1 MAGSTLPETMKAQVL
16 EQFNQPYVLRSL
28 PLPQLAS
35 DSDLLIKVD
44 AARALLYPYPQIPR
58 ESLKNTVS
66 ARKSVHLV
74 SSYPRRGVSR
84 IKSLCRDCLATG
96 QPTKGLTL
104 TPITL
109 GAYHPCGTCFEC
121 ADTTRTESDH
131 AGYSV
136 FCSKANN
143 NGINRNGGF
152 SEYAVVDARQV
163 ALLPEEISPVDAA
176 PLMCAG
182 ITIFGAL
189 KRCKL
194 ERGQRVGIVGA
205 GGGLGH
211 LGLQFA
217 TAMGLRTVGVDAADA
232 PLQLARNLKTDA
244 QIVDA
249 RTEKAELIV
258 QHIGEEDG
266 ESENANMGLDA
277 VIILPEGQS
286 GFDYGMKLLK
296 NHGICVVVS
305 FPEAGFHM
313 SARDL
318 VFRDITVTGSLV
330 SSNKT
335 LHEMLDFAAKHNV
348 KAVSKTFPLDNLN
361 GLVEEYNKAAGGK
374 LVVDMSL

>member
-1 MAGSTLPETMKAQVL
+1 MRPDPPSFPHISCHEFAGTIV
-16 EQFNQPYVLRSL
+16 SL
-28 PLPQLAS
+28 SANPSGIAKNYRVGQ
-35 DSDLLIKVD
+35 KV
-44 AARALLYPYPQIPR
+44 
-58 ESLKNTVS
+58 
-66 ARKSVHLV
+66 
-74 SSYPRRGVSR
+74 
-84 IKSLCRDCLATG
+84 
-96 QPTKGLTL
+96 
-104 TPITL
+104 
-109 GAYHPCGTCFEC
+109 GAPGK
-121 ADTTRTESDH
+121 SDH

-217 TAMGLRTVGVDAADA
+217 IAMGLRTLGVDAADG
-232 PLQLARNLKTDA
+232 PLQLARDLKTDA

-258 QHIGEEDG
+258 QRIGEEDG
-266 ESENANMGLDA
+266 ESKSANMGLDA

-305 FPEAGFHM
+305 FPEAGFHV

>member
-1 MAGSTLPETMKAQVL
+1 ME
-16 EQFNQPYVLRSL
+16 SL
-28 PLPQLAS
+28 DDYSGQGHPNGFAAVLAS
-35 DSDLLIKVD
+35 GQMRPDPPSFPHISCHEFAGTIVSLSANPSGIAKNYRVGQKV
-44 AARALLYPYPQIPR
+44 
-58 ESLKNTVS
+58 
-66 ARKSVHLV
+66 
-74 SSYPRRGVSR
+74 
-84 IKSLCRDCLATG
+84 
-96 QPTKGLTL
+96 
-104 TPITL
+104 
-109 GAYHPCGTCFEC
+109 GAPGK
-121 ADTTRTESDH
+121 SDH

-232 PLQLARNLKTDA
+232 PLQLARNLKTES

-249 RTEKAELIV
+249 RTEKAEIIV
-258 QHIGEEDG
+258 QRIGEEDG
-266 ESENANMGLDA
+266 ESESANMGLDA

-286 GFDYGMKLLK
+286 VGIPRSRPIRHSLTSQKGFDYGMKLLK

-305 FPEAGFHM
+305 FPEAGFHV

-335 LHEMLDFAAKHNV
+335 LHEMLGFAAKHNV